1 MISDQ
6 LIADAAA
13 DLVAGKL
20 SPAAQT
26 QLLTYIR
33 ALDRY
38 KNTPG
43 LFPGL
48 ADKLAAA
55 TGFTA
60 QFLQAVLNGAKAAGV
75 SVNQLERFTSIKVGT
90 IALGINASAQTGAY
104 AFFNDALNILYDV
117 PAQRPTSAVRPMVSS
132 VSICQIHRL
141 SYSLCG
147 CRQGARLVF

>member
-1 MISDQ
+1 MISDA
-6 LIADAAA
+6 LIEAAA
-13 DLVAGKL
+13 SDLVAGKL
-20 SPAAQT
+20 TAATQS

-43 LFPGL
+43 LFPEL

-60 QFLQAVLNGAKAAGV
+60 QFLQAVLNAAKAAG
-75 SVNQLERFTSIKVGT
+75 STANKFEQFSSIKVDT
-90 IALGINASAQTGAY
+90 IALGISANANASAY

-117 PAQRPTSAVRPMVSS
+117 PAQRPTSAVRPMVSDI
-132 VSICQIHRL
+132 SICRIHRL
-141 SYSLCG
+141 NYSVCG
-147 CRQGARLVF
+147 CNQGVRLVF